1 MRSSVEK
8 FRDGSENY
16 QRLTSQKRT
25 NTAFFERSK
34 QSSLY
39 LYFSFGGEEKEMKKV
54 FERALKEIEENS
66 DKLPLDP
73 DVLRAYQIAT
83 DEYYDEYL
91 REQCIID
98 LLKLLRQQKEH

>member
-1 MRSSVEK
+1 
-8 FRDGSENY
+8 
-16 QRLTSQKRT
+16 
-25 NTAFFERSK
+25 
-34 QSSLY
+34 
-39 LYFSFGGEEKEMKKV
+39 MKKL